1 MRKALMMVG
10 AFIGIAGQH
19 RPSSS
24 ATRLQAADTTTVRG
38 VVFDSLAMSPLAE
51 ALIQMVPADPS
62 AAPGHYAAR
71 SDSAG
76 RFAIPGV
83 PAGRYVIGFYHAALD
98 TLGIEL
104 PDRLLTVSDGGI
116 AARLGTPS
124 AATLIATFCGAPDSN
139 RSDAPRSSTSPTLF
153 IGHVRDVRTEAAVES
168 ASVKISWAGV
178 ESTSGGLTVVDRQAT
193 AHTRAAGFFA
203 LCGLP
208 PEVSFS
214 ASAARAA
221 DSSGSVAL
229 RVPPSGFLHV
239 TLAIGTAGRRGR
251 VIGRVTDT
259 EKRPVRTAHLTIA
272 DRTATTSENGSFV
285 LDSVGVGSQSI
296 EVRAVGYAPRLDVL
310 RVAEDRPTEFAA
322 TLERMVALPT
332 VVSNE
337 SAAAANL
344 AQYLHDKRADAGG
357 ATFVEPIRMSG
368 YKSQQSVCQLVSAA
382 TRVDICRRD
391 RPYVCRAIFVNG
403 VKTSLRIDDIDPDD
417 IIGVEG
423 FGHVPPARYA
433 GIPGVCPFVIWTRCA
448 GAAIPTCGD
457 NPASKPTADRPKS
470 DRRRNH

>member
-24 ATRLQAADTTTVRG
+24 ATRLLAVDTATVRG
-38 VVFDSLAMSPLAE
+38 AVFDSLAMSPLAG

-62 AAPGHYAAR
+62 AAPGHYGAR

-76 RFAIPGV
+76 RFVIPGV
-83 PAGRYVIGFYHAALD
+83 PAGRYVIGFYHVALD

-104 PDRLLTVSDGGI
+104 PDRLLTVRGGEF
-116 AARLGTPS
+116 ATTLGTPS

-139 RSDAPRSSTSPTLF
+139 RSDTPRSSTSPTLL

-168 ASVKISWAGV
+168 ASVNISWAGA
-178 ESTSGGLTVVDRQAT
+178 ESTTNGLAIVDRQAT
-193 AHTRAAGFFA
+193 VQTRGSGFFA
-203 LCGLP
+203 VCGLP
-208 PEVSFS
+208 PDVALF
-214 ASAARAA
+214 ASTARAA
-221 DSSGSVAL
+221 DSSGRVAL
-229 RVPPSGFLHV
+229 RVPSAGFLHV
-239 TLAIGTAGRRGR
+239 TLAVGAAGRRGR
-251 VIGRVTDT
+251 VVGRVTDMA
-259 EKRPVRTAHLTIA
+259 KRPVGTAHLTIG
-272 DRTATTSENGSFV
+272 DRAATTSENGSFV

-296 EVRAVGYAPRLDVL
+296 EVRALGYAPRLDVL

-322 TLERMVALPT
+322 TLERVVALPA

-337 SAAAANL
+337 SATARNL
-344 AQYLHDKRADAGG
+344 TQYLDDKRRDASG
-357 ATFVEPIRMSG
+357 ALFVEPIRISG
-368 YKSQQSVCQLVSAA
+368 YKSQQSACQLVSAA

-391 RPYVCRAIFVNG
+391 QPYVCRAIFVNG

-423 FGHVPPARYA
+423 FGHAPPARYA

-448 GAAIPTCGD
+448 GATIPTCGD
-457 NPASKPTADRPKS
+457 NPASKPTPERPKANGG
-470 DRRRNH
+470 REH